1 MEIWTVVIRTV
12 VMYFTVFIVL
22 RLMGKREIGKLSV
35 FDLVISIMIADV
47 AVFVIED
54 KNRPYWEGFV
64 PIGVLIVIQ
73 IGLSFVSLKSRR
85 LRLFFDGAPSILIAD
100 GHLNRK
106 EMSKLRYNLDDL
118 MQQLREHGVD
128 NFEDVKY
135 AILES
140 TGKLTV
146 ILKEDAS
153 NSSESCGGIS
163 SDSDYP
169 DVTDKSSGSSPSSAH
184 GSEGSASIDTN
195 NNNNNQNKPA
205 LRKPDRIR
213 FAALPLPLI
222 MDGKVQD
229 DNLQS
234 INKTRFWLKNQLQS
248 KGVTE
253 FKQVFFCSIDHKG
266 HMFIDRKQ
274 P

>member
-1 MEIWTVVIRTV
+1 MEIWTVVVRTV

-64 PIGVLIVIQ
+64 PIGVLIIIQ
-73 IGLSFVSLKSRR
+73 ISLSFMSLKSRR
-85 LRLFFDGAPSILIAD
+85 LRLLFDGFPSIVIAN
-100 GHLNRK
+100 GNLNRK
-106 EMSKLRYNLDDL
+106 EMSKQRYNLDDL
-118 MQQLREHGVD
+118 MQQLREQGID

-146 ILKEDAS
+146 FLTENAS
-153 NSSESCGGIS
+153 SSNGQS
-163 SDSDYP
+163 SGADDSDYL
-169 DVTDKSSGSSPSSAH
+169 DIMGMSSGSSTSGDDSSEA
-184 GSEGSASIDTN
+184 SAANASSNTK
-195 NNNNNQNKPA
+195 QKKKPT
-205 LRKPDRIR
+205 LPQPDRFR
-213 FAALPLPLI
+213 FATLPLPLI

-234 INKTRFWLKNQLQS
+234 INKTRFWLKNQLQL
-248 KGVTE
+248 KGVNE